1 MMVSVLTLYFP
12 LSLFIVSLGTGPV
25 SVVVVPKYRAQF
37 GWKPA
42 ERIPVSYP
50 CTFVYR
56 IDMRREKTMTKLTR
70 SLQCLTGH
78 VLRFRA
84 MMTSELIQ

>member
-1 MMVSVLTLYFP
+1 MAFMSTLTRPFVNTLKYLQWASHARPVVFY
-12 LSLFIVSLGTGPV
+12 SLLLGALGPV

-50 CTFVYR
+50 LPDR
-56 IDMRREKTMTKLTR
+56 PR
-70 SLQCLTGH
+70 SPVSGYDD
-78 VLRFRA
+78 
-84 MMTSELIQ
+84 E